1 MAHKTLGWRKERA
14 SCFNGLRSSKEEQKK
29 ALHAFATATGDDVFV
44 SLSTELALRFAAI
57 YLRCEAGIGGEEV
70 SSYGS
75 VATDSTYI
83 ARKNLDTKD
92 DCKQLTLYSVITS

>member
-1 MAHKTLGWRKERA
+1 MSTIIEESAASLGYARLKRNKRRLCTC
-14 SCFNGLRSSKEEQKK
+14 SPLPLVTTCLC
-29 ALHAFATATGDDVFV
+29 
-44 SLSTELALRFAAI
+44 LSPQDWQVVVLRFAAI

-83 ARKNLDTKD
+83 ARKNLDTQD
-92 DCKQLTLYSVITS
+92 DCKQLTLARLRHDVP